1 MYVSYIFH
9 FVDFLEVMYL
19 CFWQI
24 SIVIFKYVSQKECSM
39 SESMDTTH
47 GQQTN
52 SSVFGSI
59 ASFKVKFD
67 AGDSSLGRTL
77 FGNGRMQVKVQVLVS
92 GVDANGNAMHV
103 PADVMDSIELI
114 HYSTGKTLRDG
125 WVAST
130 EQGRFTV
137 EAQTPFTAR
146 EVDEDDEGNDSIRPQ
161 VRTYWVSSNS
171 AGTTRIGARLSL
183 NGVRIVSNGTTLSS
197 VHDSSLTLEAQT
209 PETYS
214 IGLFDWFQTRRGNE
228 HPRNR
233 IWNYYLGL
241 FPQGRQIRLVD
252 WIVDGVEPGDD
263 HFFAGGNKLNESK
276 TNYMEATLVRRERS
290 EFTAC
295 LPYGGNHYQY
305 TFTSDAISTKEVRY
319 RITVNDR
326 DGYLTVVQALSEYS
340 KDAEKYKV
348 DNVLHFRAIDQHGT
362 EHKLAIRTNFYQRNL
377 YLERG
382 Y

>member
-1 MYVSYIFH
+1 
-9 FVDFLEVMYL
+9 
-19 CFWQI
+19 
-24 SIVIFKYVSQKECSM
+24 M
-39 SESMDTTH
+39 SESMDATQ

-52 SSVFGSI
+52 SSGFETI

-67 AGDSSLGRTL
+67 AVDSSRSKTL
-77 FGNGRMQVKVQVLVS
+77 FGNDRMQVKVQVLVS

-114 HYSTGKTLRDG
+114 HYNTGKTLRDG
-125 WVAST
+125 WAAST

-137 EAQTPFTAR
+137 EAQTPFTVR
-146 EVDEDDEGNDSIRPQ
+146 EVEEDDVGNDSVHPQ
-161 VRTYWVSSNS
+161 VRTFWVSSKG
-171 AGTTRIGARLSL
+171 AGTTQIGARLSL

-197 VHDSSLTLEAQT
+197 VHDSSVTLEAQP

-228 HPRNR
+228 ERRNR

-252 WIVDGVEPGDD
+252 WIVDGVKPGED
-263 HFFAGGNKLNESK
+263 HLFAGGNKLDEPQ

-290 EFTAC
+290 EVTTY
-295 LPYGGNHYQY
+295 LPFSASKDRYSC
-305 TFTSDAISTKEVRY
+305 TDDAITRDEKRY
-319 RITVNDR
+319 SVIVNDR

-348 DNVLHFRAIDQHGT
+348 GNVLHFSAIDQYGT
-362 EHKLAIRTNFYQRNL
+362 EHKLAIRTNFYERNL

-382 Y
+382 N